1 MAPSASRTMYWLCRE
16 RMDERLG
23 ELGRKQL
30 DLVRDGNGRSGNEV
44 AVSMSSITRVRR
56 KDAGVGRRVADA
68 IMLSLWPEDERP
80 FAERIADY
88 GGEITAAAGRPD
100 VLDAVPNSGD
110 SGVRRAGSRKDG
122 ERVAGQDGRA
132 ATPEVVE
139 VRIKEFFVLGCGV
152 GNRLNLLPVPP
163 RAGADKDLEDFL
175 HVLAEVIPSSMP
187 KCAEI
192 RRVAGVL
199 NSGNGGE
206 PEREVVVSA
215 LESYSRAM
223 SSVTGIVRSHATR
236 EQQRWYTLGRL
247 LLELTTSS
255 FLGGDVEES
264 ADALELH
271 VETSDVPAFLGKKV
285 LELVRAVRTGVDKAD
300 VVERANRL
308 SSTIL
313 RVL

>member
-1 MAPSASRTMYWLCRE
+1 MAPSASRKMYWLCRE

-68 IMLSLWPEDERP
+68 IMLALWPEDERP

-110 SGVRRAGSRKDG
+110 QDGHRAGFGRNE

-132 ATPEVVE
+132 ATPEVVGA
-139 VRIKEFFVLGCGV
+139 RIREFFALGCGV
-152 GNRLNLLPVPP
+152 GNRLSLLPVPT
-163 RAGADKDLEDFL
+163 RAGADKDLEEFL

-206 PEREVVVSA
+206 PEQAVVVSA
-215 LESYSRAM
+215 LENYSRAM
-223 SSVTGIVRSHATR
+223 SSVSEIVSSHATE

-247 LLELTTSS
+247 LLELMTSS
-255 FLGGDVEES
+255 FLGGDVEEF

-271 VETSDVPAFLGKKV
+271 VERSDVPAFLDKKV
-285 LELVRAVRTGVDKAD
+285 LELVRSVRTGVDKAD
-300 VVERANRL
+300 VVERVNRL
-308 SSTIL
+308 SGTIL

>member
-1 MAPSASRTMYWLCRE
+1 MKT
-16 RMDERLG
+16 
-23 ELGRKQL
+23 
-30 DLVRDGNGRSGNEV
+30 
-44 AVSMSSITRVRR
+44 
-56 KDAGVGRRVADA
+56 ADA
-68 IMLSLWPEDERP
+68 ILRALYPEDERP

-88 GGEITAAAGRPD
+88 GGEITAVAGQPD
-100 VLDAVPNSGD
+100 GLDAVPIPGD
-110 SGVRRAGSRKDG
+110 QDGRRAGFRKED
-122 ERVAGQDGRA
+122 ERVAGRDGRA

-139 VRIKEFFVLGCGV
+139 AGIKEFFALGCGV

-163 RAGADKDLEDFL
+163 RVGADKDLEEFL
-175 HVLAEVIPSSMP
+175 HLLAQVIPSSMP

-199 NSGNGGE
+199 NLGN
-206 PEREVVVSA
+206 VVSA

-223 SSVTGIVRSHATR
+223 SSVTEIVRSHATE

-247 LLELTTSS
+247 LLELMTSS

-271 VETSDVPAFLGKKV
+271 VERSDVPAFLDKKV

-300 VVERANRL
+300 VVERVNRL
-308 SSTIL
+308 SGTIL